1 MSNNDKKWSSN
12 AKAGL
17 LFENFRKFVEEGDF
31 SPVMEVKVSD
41 FVYGDDEMN
50 KRKYSSIPVGVL
62 ISILEKHPELKE
74 KAKMAADVKG
84 QMEAFKEIAQL
95 MNNDAEIKR
104 HLKGIE
110 LKDIVNLPGF
120 LQYAENKGLF

>member
-31 SPVMEVKVSD
+31 SPVMEAKVSD
-41 FVYGDDEMN
+41 FVYGGEMN

-62 ISILEKHPELKE
+62 ISILIKNPELKK
-74 KAKMAADVKG
+74 KAKQAADVKG

-95 MNNDAEIKR
+95 MNNDDEIKN
-104 HLKGIE
+104 HLDPLE

-120 LQYAENKGLF
+120 LQYAENTGLF